1 MITNRNYNLDLA
13 KLSDKEL
20 MYNFAKEMTFDLKA
34 IGKKLTRDRTLKE
47 LLKTPGLKVSASG
60 VSKTIFLSS
69 YLYELCDRLG
79 LLLQEKQAGKNS
91 KKSDRNIHELVATV
105 DKLIEYKSLSKKKHK
120 QVLIECNLL
129 QKQI

>member
-1 MITNRNYNLDLA
+1 
-13 KLSDKEL
+13 
-20 MYNFAKEMTFDLKA
+20 MYNFAKEMNFDLKA
-34 IGKKLTRDRTLKE
+34 IGKKFTRDRTLKE

-69 YLYELCDRLG
+69 DLNELCDRLG

-91 KKSDRNIHELVATV
+91 KNSDIVIHELVAMV
-105 DKLIEYKSLSKKKHK
+105 DKLIEYKFLSKKQHK